1 MILSAFEGGDTRS
14 LREVYT
20 CRVFPAKG
28 LPHLA
33 APCGPV
39 IPPGPPRTCRTPH
52 QGIGPTNSS
61 IPLRQLGSRDP
72 GTLALGQMDTHPV
85 LCQLLHLL
93 PNACDGKPPGSRL
106 ALTQPFPFG
115 GNSMI
120 GNGHHLCF
128 QENQFFQ
135 ANKSNEMGVLQP
147 SPAIVMVGLPIQKEC
162 SEMGR
167 GLFEM

>member
-14 LREVYT
+14 PREV
-20 CRVFPAKG
+20 CRCGVFPAKG

-33 APCGPV
+33 APPWPRD
-39 IPPGPPRTCRTPH
+39 PPGTPTKLPDPTPGH
-52 QGIGPTNSS
+52 RAWDPQTPASRSSSLAQGTQGHWLWDRWTHTPYCA
-61 IPLRQLGSRDP
+61 
-72 GTLALGQMDTHPV
+72 ALDM
-85 LCQLLHLL
+85 CQLLHLL
-93 PNACDGKPPGSRL
+93 PDACDGKPPGSRL

-135 ANKSNEMGVLQP
+135 ANKSNGSATAQSCHCNGR
-147 SPAIVMVGLPIQKEC
+147 SPNTKRMQ
-162 SEMGR
+162 
-167 GLFEM
+167 